1 MSKAIVEGKLVDVVV
16 VNGGWTTYVD
26 HNGATRK
33 IRNSQVN
40 STPADV
46 AALEALA
53 EAGDT
58 TAQDK
63 LIAASDKNHPVMDL
77 DATFKCDRC
86 ETEFLS
92 QEALD
97 EHIAE
102 HDAPK
107 KPRSSMVMLVAG
119 GAKSA
124 EVLERRA
131 AAKEQKRIE
140 ENTKKP
146 RITRANLLTIT
157 CCPECGSKEIYFG
170 HAPQGMVINEDT
182 VAGCHDCDWEVDF
195 TDKEAKV
202 VPDMTRYTVGK
213 GTTVTGRKTIDID
226 DYVAD
231 KLRGLDLED
240 IYNYVAAVLAEL
252 NVEYIGTGSKKMHC
266 GLGDLKARYNHLNVG
281 MQRMNLGNLLRGTMR
296 RLGMETLPE
305 VDA

>member
-1 MSKAIVEGKLVDVVV
+1 MSKAIVDNKLVEVVV

-58 TAQDK
+58 SAQDK
-63 LIAASDKNHPVMDL
+63 LIAASDKNHPVLDL

-86 ETEFLS
+86 DTEFLS

-97 EHIAE
+97 EHTAE
-102 HDAPK
+102 HDTP
-107 KPRSSMVMLVAG
+107 KPRSSMVMLLTG
-119 GAKSA
+119 GKKSA

-157 CCPECGSKEIYFG
+157 CCPECGG
-170 HAPQGMVINEDT
+170 D
-182 VAGCHDCDWEVDF
+182 VAHPDVGLANCKVCDWEVDF
-195 TDKEAKV
+195 TDKEAKI
-202 VPDMTRYTVGK
+202 VPDMARYTVGK

-231 KLRGLDLED
+231 KLRGLDLEE
-240 IYNYVAAVLAEL
+240 IYSYTAAVLAEL
-252 NVEYIGTGSKKMHC
+252 GVEYIGTGGKKMHC

>member
-1 MSKAIVEGKLVDVVV
+1 MSKAIVDNKLVEVTM

-63 LIAASDKNHPVMDL
+63 LIAASDKNHPVLDL

-97 EHIAE
+97 EHITE
-102 HDAPK
+102 HDAP
-107 KPRSSMVMLVAG
+107 KPRSSMVMLLTG
-119 GAKSA
+119 GKKSA

-157 CCPECGSKEIYFG
+157 CCPECGG
-170 HAPQGMVINEDT
+170 D
-182 VAGCHDCDWEVDF
+182 VAHPDDGLANCKACDWEVDF
-195 TDKEAKV
+195 TDKEAKI
-202 VPDMTRYTVGK
+202 VPDMARYTVGK

-231 KLRGLDLED
+231 KLRGLDLEE
-240 IYNYVAAVLAEL
+240 IYSYVAAVLAEL
-252 NVEYIGTGSKKMHC
+252 GVEYIGTGSKKMHC

>member
-1 MSKAIVEGKLVDVVV
+1 MSKAIVDNKLVEVTV

-58 TAQDK
+58 SAQDK
-63 LIAASDKNHPVMDL
+63 LIAASDKNHPVLDL

-86 ETEFLS
+86 DTEFLS

-107 KPRSSMVMLVAG
+107 PRSSMVMLLTG
-119 GAKSA
+119 GKKSA

-157 CCPECGSKEIYFG
+157 CCPECGG
-170 HAPQGMVINEDT
+170 DVAHPDVGMANCKV
-182 VAGCHDCDWEVDF
+182 CDWEVDF
-195 TDKEAKV
+195 TDKEAKI

-231 KLRGLDLED
+231 KLRGLDLEE
-240 IYNYVAAVLAEL
+240 IYSYTAAVLAEL
-252 NVEYIGTGSKKMHC
+252 GVEYIGTGSKKMHC

>member
-1 MSKAIVEGKLVDVVV
+1 MSKAIVDNKLVEVVV

-40 STPADV
+40 SSPADV

-63 LIAASDKNHPVMDL
+63 LIAASDKNHPVLDL

-107 KPRSSMVMLVAG
+107 PRSSMVMLLTG
-119 GAKSA
+119 GKKSA

-146 RITRANLLTIT
+146 RITRSNLVAVTS
-157 CCPECGSKEIYFG
+157 CPECGG
-170 HAPQGMVINEDT
+170 D
-182 VAGCHDCDWEVDF
+182 VAHPDDGLANCKACDWEVDF
-195 TDKEAKV
+195 TDKEAKI
-202 VPDMTRYTVGK
+202 VPDMARYTVGK

-231 KLRGLDLED
+231 KLRGLDLEE
-240 IYNYVAAVLAEL
+240 IYSYTAAVLAEL
-252 NVEYIGTGSKKMHC
+252 GVEYIGTGSKKMHC

>member
-1 MSKAIVEGKLVDVVV
+1 MSKAIVDNKLVEVTV

-33 IRNSQVN
+33 IRNSRVN
-40 STPADV
+40 SSPADV

-63 LIAASDKNHPVMDL
+63 LIAASDKNHPVLDL

-107 KPRSSMVMLVAG
+107 PRSSMVMLLTG
-119 GAKSA
+119 GKKSS

-131 AAKEQKRIE
+131 AAKEKKRIE

-157 CCPECGSKEIYFG
+157 CCPECGG
-170 HAPQGMVINEDT
+170 D
-182 VAGCHDCDWEVDF
+182 VAHPDNGVANCKACDWEVDF
-195 TDKEAKV
+195 TDKEAKI
-202 VPDMTRYTVGK
+202 VPDMARYTVGK

-231 KLRGLDLED
+231 KLRGLDLEE
-240 IYNYVAAVLAEL
+240 IYSYTAAVLAEL
-252 NVEYIGTGSKKMHC
+252 GVEYIGTGSKKMHC

-305 VDA
+305 VEA

>member
-1 MSKAIVEGKLVDVVV
+1 MSKAIVEGKLVEVVV

-33 IRNSQVN
+33 IRNSKVDCDAA
-40 STPADV
+40 TV
-46 AALEALA
+46 AAMEALA
-53 EAGDT
+53 EAGYGPAEET
-58 TAQDK
+58 LK
-63 LIAASDKNHPVMDL
+63 MASDKNHPVMDL

-86 ETEFLS
+86 DTEFLS

-157 CCPECGSKEIYFG
+157 CCPECGG
-170 HAPQGMVINEDT
+170 D
-182 VAGCHDCDWEVDF
+182 VAHPYVGLANCKVCDWEVDF

-202 VPDMTRYTVGK
+202 VPDTTRYTVGK

-266 GLGDLKARYNHLNVG
+266 GIGDLKARYNHLNVG

-296 RLGMETLPE
+296 RLEMETLPE

>member
-1 MSKAIVEGKLVDVVV
+1 MSKAIVDNKLVEVTM

-58 TAQDK
+58 SAQDK
-63 LIAASDKNHPVMDL
+63 LIAASDKNHPVLDL

-107 KPRSSMVMLVAG
+107 PRSSMVMLLTG
-119 GAKSA
+119 GKKSA

-157 CCPECGSKEIYFG
+157 CCPECGG
-170 HAPQGMVINEDT
+170 D
-182 VAGCHDCDWEVDF
+182 VAHPDVGLANCKVCDWEVDF
-195 TDKEAKV
+195 TDKEAKI

-231 KLRGLDLED
+231 KLRGLDLEE
-240 IYNYVAAVLAEL
+240 IYSYTAAVLAEL
-252 NVEYIGTGSKKMHC
+252 GVEYIGTGSKKMHC

>member
-1 MSKAIVEGKLVDVVV
+1 MSKAIVEGKLVEVTL

-33 IRNSQVN
+33 IRNSKVDCDAA
-40 STPADV
+40 TV
-46 AALEALA
+46 AAMEALA
-53 EAGDT
+53 EAGYGPAEET
-58 TAQDK
+58 LK
-63 LIAASDKNHPVMDL
+63 MASDKNHPVMDL

-86 ETEFLS
+86 DTEFLS

-102 HDAPK
+102 HDKP

-146 RITRANLLTIT
+146 RITRANLLTIE

-231 KLRGLDLED
+231 RLRGMDLED
-240 IYNYVAAVLAEL
+240 IYRYVADVLAEL
-252 NVEYIGTGSKKMHC
+252 NVEFIGTGSKKMHC
-266 GLGDLKARYNHLNVG
+266 GLMDLQARYSHLNVG

-296 RLGMETLPE
+296 RLALETLPE
-305 VDA
+305 VE

>member
-1 MSKAIVEGKLVDVVV
+1 MSKAIVDNKLVEVVV

-40 STPADV
+40 SSPADV

-63 LIAASDKNHPVMDL
+63 LIAASDKNHPVLDL

-107 KPRSSMVMLVAG
+107 PRSSMVMLLTG
-119 GAKSA
+119 GKKSS

-146 RITRANLLTIT
+146 RITRSNLLTIT
-157 CCPECGSKEIYFG
+157 RCPECGG
-170 HAPQGMVINEDT
+170 D
-182 VAGCHDCDWEVDF
+182 VAHPGDGLANCKACDWEVDF
-195 TDKEAKV
+195 TDKEAKI
-202 VPDMTRYTVGK
+202 VPDMARYTVGK

-231 KLRGLDLED
+231 KLRGLDLEE
-240 IYNYVAAVLAEL
+240 IYSYTAAVLAEL
-252 NVEYIGTGSKKMHC
+252 GVEYIGTGSKKMHC

-296 RLGMETLPE
+296 RLGMDTLPE
-305 VDA
+305 VEA

>member
-1 MSKAIVEGKLVDVVV
+1 MSKAIVDNKLVEVTM

-58 TAQDK
+58 SAQDK
-63 LIAASDKNHPVMDL
+63 LIAASDKNHPVLDL

-107 KPRSSMVMLVAG
+107 PRSSMVMLLTG
-119 GAKSA
+119 GKKSS

-146 RITRANLLTIT
+146 RITRSNLIAVTR
-157 CCPECGSKEIYFG
+157 CPECGGDVEHPADGLANCK
-170 HAPQGMVINEDT
+170 V
-182 VAGCHDCDWEVDF
+182 CDWEVDF
-195 TDKEAKV
+195 TDKEAKI

-231 KLRGLDLED
+231 KLRGLDLEE
-240 IYNYVAAVLAEL
+240 IYSYTAAVLAEL
-252 NVEYIGTGSKKMHC
+252 GVEYIGTGSKKMHC

>member
-1 MSKAIVEGKLVDVVV
+1 MSKAIVDNKLVEVTV

-40 STPADV
+40 SSPADV

-63 LIAASDKNHPVMDL
+63 LIAASDKNHPVLDL

-86 ETEFLS
+86 DTEFLS

-107 KPRSSMVMLVAG
+107 PRSSMVMLLTG
-119 GAKSA
+119 GKKSS

-146 RITRANLLTIT
+146 RITRSNLISVTR
-157 CCPECGSKEIYFG
+157 CPECGG
-170 HAPQGMVINEDT
+170 D
-182 VAGCHDCDWEVDF
+182 VAHPDDGLANCKVCDWEVDF
-195 TDKEAKV
+195 TDKEAKI
-202 VPDMTRYTVGK
+202 VPDMARYTVGK

-231 KLRGLDLED
+231 KLRGLDLEE
-240 IYNYVAAVLAEL
+240 IYSYTAAVLAEL
-252 NVEYIGTGSKKMHC
+252 GVEYIGTGSKKMHC